1 MMDWIYNIM
10 KNVWLAVARY
20 KLSKKNV
27 IIKKSAYF
35 NNRTKFG
42 GNNIIHR
49 RSVVAD
55 ATIGRYTYI
64 GKCSDLLNARIG
76 SFCSIAP
83 NVTIQPFAHPTKGF
97 ISTSP
102 AFFSEKKQCVS
113 TFAKQTVFN
122 EVLSVDGCSVII
134 GNDVWIGSD
143 VRILGGVTI
152 GDGAIV
158 AMGAIVTSD
167 VPPYAIVGG
176 VPAKVIR
183 YRYPENVIKAL
194 LEYKWWDKDE
204 QWLQE
209 HIDCFQN
216 DTIFIEK
223 VLNIKSE

>member
-1 MMDWIYNIM
+1 MDWIYNIM
-10 KNVWLAVARY
+10 KCIWLAIARY
-20 KLSKKNV
+20 KLHRRNV
-27 IIKKSAYF
+27 IVKKSAYF
-35 NNRTKFG
+35 NNKTTFG
-42 GNNIIHR
+42 GNNIIHSG
-49 RSVVAD
+49 SVVAD

-64 GKCSDLLNARIG
+64 GTKSNLLKARVG

-83 NVTIQPFAHPTKGF
+83 NVTVQFFAHPTKGF

-102 AFFSEKKQCVS
+102 AFFSTKKQCVS
-113 TFAKQTVFN
+113 TFAKQTIFN
-122 EVLSVDGCSVII
+122 EVLSVGGNSVVI

-183 YRYPENVIKAL
+183 YRYPEHVIAAL
-194 LEYKWWDKDE
+194 LKYKWWDKDDE
-204 QWLQE
+204 WIQD
-209 HIDCFQN
+209 HIDYFQN
-216 DTIFIEK
+216 DNKFIEQ